1 MLLRHLILML
11 DFDKEIPESS
21 PVGLCTQIISDH
33 QILILN
39 YLWKGIIGYLVLLI
53 DSQPILSDPL

>member
-1 MLLRHLILML
+1 ML

-53 DSQPILSDPL
+53 DSQPILSGPL